1 MKLTDIVLEGWE
13 PRKHT
18 FNGKTRESELAGQAD
33 NLADFL
39 QAIDRLPDTI
49 KNIRVPINTN
59 IYTTSSD
66 YKVIEPKS
74 GWKQEVKDIVTG
86 LVNKHQAEGKV
97 VEDFKINSFGV
108 TSNPTDSFYI
118 QLQTKQSKEF
128 SDRMSKGEYGSL
140 D

>member
-1 MKLTDIVLEGWE
+1 MKLIKIILEGWV

-18 FNGKTRESELAGQAD
+18 FNGKTQESELAGQAD
-33 NLADFL
+33 NLTDFL

-59 IYTTSSD
+59 IHPTSSD

-74 GWKQEVKDIVTG
+74 GWKQEVKDIVTV
-86 LVNKHQAEGKV
+86 LVNKHQVEGKV
-97 VEDFKINSFGV
+97 VEDFKINSFGI

-118 QLQTKQSKEF
+118 QLQTKQSKDF
-128 SDRMSKGEYGSL
+128 SDRIARGDYGSL